1 MARIKYQYQHKD
13 KLSNDIYKDIEL
25 AKNFFISLA
34 IPPSSMNG
42 LKGYIQEIVHDP
54 FGFLLISD
62 MQVIKIFQAMKMTI
76 FFQFF

>member
-1 MARIKYQYQHKD
+1 
-13 KLSNDIYKDIEL
+13 
-25 AKNFFISLA
+25 
-34 IPPSSMNG
+34 MNG